1 MRKLALI
8 AALLLVA
15 APASADLMQRYEA
28 ADEAVM
34 TRFNALIGQKGGTW
48 SEADRRGRTCLMAE
62 LQKRHGARAV
72 SGAIRDLERV
82 AAKAGAAR
90 DASGLAVEK
99 TMVLARNGI
108 PVAKWAPVAQAC
120 KTSF

>member
-1 MRKLALI
+1 MRKFALI

-34 TRFNALIGQKGGTW
+34 VRVNALLGQKGGIW
-48 SEADRRGRTCLMAE
+48 SDADRRGRTCLMAE
-62 LQKRHGARAV
+62 LQKRHGAKKVSAAV
-72 SGAIRDLERV
+72 RDLEKV
-82 AAKAGAAR
+82 AAGAPRAR
-90 DASGLAVEK
+90 DASRLSIDK
-99 TMVLARNGI
+99 TLVLAKNGI
-108 PVAKWAPVAQAC
+108 PVQKWAPVAQAC